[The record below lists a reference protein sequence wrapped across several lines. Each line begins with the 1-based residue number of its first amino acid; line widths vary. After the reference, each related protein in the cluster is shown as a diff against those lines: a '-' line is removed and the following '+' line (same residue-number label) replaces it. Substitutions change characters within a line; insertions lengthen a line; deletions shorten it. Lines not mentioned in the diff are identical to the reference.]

1 MSRLHEEGLTPP
13 VIRLAATCALMEESN
28 REHSEA
34 RYPFHKARMEA
45 PTLRL
50 AHVPGAQGDNCL
62 MGRNNSKK
70 LPASSAPSLLVSYFY
85 LQNWLSKRHLYV
97 IRDWVLDSG
106 AFSARQQNISIS
118 LTDYIETCK
127 RLIDTEDALTEIYA
141 LDVIGDWKATKHN
154 TEAMWKAGIPAIP
167 TFHRHEPWDAL
178 KGYAADYPK
187 IAVGGMADLR
197 ATAKREYAE
206 QCFARIW
213 PKPIHGFGMA
223 TRELIMLLPW
233 HSSDA
238 TSWELGPAGFGN
250 WKTFG
255 YLNVRGSKQNL
266 RVEVEYFLKLET
278 EARHR
283 WRKQMA
289 KLPVLPTLRE
299 QAHALR

>member
-1 MSRLHEEGLTPP
+1 
-13 VIRLAATCALMEESN
+13 MEESN

-141 LDVIGDWKATKHN
+141 LDVIGDVEGWHPCHPDVS
-154 TEAMWKAGIPAIP
+154 PARALGRAERIRCRLP
-167 TFHRHEPWDAL
+167 KDRGGRH
-178 KGYAADYPK
+178 G
-187 IAVGGMADLR
+187 
-197 ATAKREYAE
+197 
-206 QCFARIW
+206 
-213 PKPIHGFGMA
+213 
-223 TRELIMLLPW
+223 
-233 HSSDA
+233 
-238 TSWELGPAGFGN
+238 
-250 WKTFG
+250 
-255 YLNVRGSKQNL
+255 
-266 RVEVEYFLKLET
+266 
-278 EARHR
+278 
-283 WRKQMA
+283 
-289 KLPVLPTLRE
+289 
-299 QAHALR
+299 

>member
-62 MGRNNSKK
+62 MGRNNSK
-70 LPASSAPSLLVSYFY
+70 
-85 LQNWLSKRHLYV
+85 
-97 IRDWVLDSG
+97 
-106 AFSARQQNISIS
+106 
-118 LTDYIETCK
+118 
-127 RLIDTEDALTEIYA
+127 
-141 LDVIGDWKATKHN
+141 
-154 TEAMWKAGIPAIP
+154 AMWKAGIPAIP

-206 QCFARIW
+206 QCFARVW
-213 PKPIHGFGMA
+213 
-223 TRELIMLLPW
+223 
-233 HSSDA
+233 
-238 TSWELGPAGFGN
+238 
-250 WKTFG
+250 
-255 YLNVRGSKQNL
+255 
-266 RVEVEYFLKLET
+266 
-278 EARHR
+278 
-283 WRKQMA
+283 
-289 KLPVLPTLRE
+289 
-299 QAHALR
+299 